1 MRLRLVINHGQKRW
15 RLDLG
20 QRDGKRRVRFFVTK
34 KEAEKAFA
42 QAQAD
47 SDAIGRQ

>member
-1 MRLRLVINHGQKRW
+1 MKPRLVINHGQKRW
-15 RLDLG
+15 HLDLG

-34 KEAEKAFA
+34 KEAEKALV

-47 SDAIGRQ
+47 SHAIGGQ